1 MVSRVLLEPGFE
13 VPVKC
18 SFHPSA
24 IDTVIDS
31 GLKAGSSY
39 VEHAI
44 AVALT
49 GLSTEI
55 RGVGGDRGVEVRWEV
70 WWIDRCLSG
79 GSTIVGINGAGLNSM
94 LVSMGSTNVGINGAG
109 LNSSLTRDTKELLYD
124 RLELIKIHRI
134 GRTAAVLSSGRPVD
148 LVPMAV
154 VDTTA
159 DTSLSS
165 SAMNSSSSAVKSAKI
180 GTD

>member
-13 VPVKC
+13 VQVRC

-24 IDTVIDS
+24 IDTVTDS

-55 RGVGGDRGVEVRWEV
+55 RGVGGDHGVEVRWEV
-70 WWIDRCLSG
+70 WWIDRWTSG
-79 GSTIVGINGAGLNSM
+79 
-94 LVSMGSTNVGINGAG
+94 GSTNVGINGAG
-109 LNSSLTRDTKELLYD
+109 LKSGLTRDTKELLYD
-124 RLELIKIHRI
+124 RRELIKIHRI
-134 GRTAAVLSSGRPVD
+134 GKTAAVLSSGRPVD
-148 LVPMAV
+148 RVPMAV
-154 VDTTA
+154 IYTTA

-165 SAMNSSSSAVKSAKI
+165 GAMNSSSSAIKSAKI
-180 GTD
+180 GTDLSSNSVLT